1 MTKELTVLK
10 LKKKGLQ
17 EIVSCPKAIVLVVN
31 ILPNE
36 GFCTNSHGKIV
47 RKKSSFYY
55 PPAPIPIALRY
66 PIDIT
71 CRGSD

>member
-31 ILPNE
+31 ILP
-36 GFCTNSHGKIV
+36 TKDS
-47 RKKSSFYY
+47 
-55 PPAPIPIALRY
+55 APTATAKL
-66 PIDIT
+66 
-71 CRGSD
+71 